1 MSELMT
7 GRVNSPFGELWLVW
21 DDSGVREVSF
31 DKLLSRSDAG
41 APAPLQDDARAD
53 QLLKGLLHRSPL
65 RMDCFNLVG
74 TPFQQ
79 QVWNRLLAIP
89 TGEVT
94 TYQELANDIGRPKAV
109 RAVANAV
116 GANPIAW
123 LIPCH
128 RVIRSDGGLGG
139 YRWGVERKRAMLD
152 WEQKAT
158 REAA

>member
-1 MSELMT
+1 MGNIYS
-7 GRVNSPFGELWLVW
+7 GRAQSPFGELCLVW

-31 DKLLSRSDAG
+31 DKLRQPVDADVS
-41 APAPLQDDARAD
+41 ASLQDDTRAD
-53 QLLKGLLHRSPL
+53 QLLEELLRRSSL
-65 RMDCFNLVG
+65 SIECFNLAG
-74 TPFQQ
+74 TPFQR
-79 QVWNRLLAIP
+79 QVWTRLLAIP
-89 TGEVT
+89 PGAVT

-116 GANPIAW
+116 GANPVAW

-152 WEQKAT
+152 WEQKAH
-158 REAA
+158 RGAA

>member
-1 MSELMT
+1 MGNIYS
-7 GRVNSPFGELWLVW
+7 GRAKSPFGELWLIW
-21 DDSGVREVSF
+21 DDSGIREVSF
-31 DKLLSRSDAG
+31 DKLLPRADVG
-41 APAPLQDDARAD
+41 ASAPLQDDARAD
-53 QLLKGLLHRSPL
+53 QLLKELLHASPL
-65 RMDCFNLVG
+65 RMDCFSLAG
-74 TPFQQ
+74 TPFQR
-79 QVWNRLLAIP
+79 QVWTRLLAIP
-89 TGEVT
+89 PGAVT
-94 TYQELANDIGRPKAV
+94 TYQALANDIGRPKAV

-152 WEQKAT
+152 WEQKAN